1 MKQPSPAVVSAAC
14 AAVALLSL
22 WSTVDFYR
30 ATEDL
35 AGSNADVYQ
44 IGAQAERFRELAAAL
59 PASGIIGYV
68 SDRGTRETLGTVM
81 YDGAQYALAPRL
93 LTERLRQANTPWVV
107 GNFSKPMDVAG
118 FASKRGLTV
127 VRDFGSGVVLLR
139 KEPAQ

>member
-1 MKQPSPAVVSAAC
+1 MKQLSPAVVSVAC

-35 AGSNADVYQ
+35 AGSNADIYQ
-44 IGAQAERFRELAAAL
+44 IGAQADRFREVASAL
-59 PASGIIGYV
+59 PPTGTIGYV
-68 SDRGTRETLGTVM
+68 SDRASSETVGTVM

-93 LTERLRQANTPWVV
+93 LTERLRQADTPWVV
-107 GNFSKPMDVAG
+107 GNFSKPLDVAG

-127 VRDFGSGVVLLR
+127 VRDFGSGVVLFR
-139 KEPAQ
+139 QVPAR